1 MHSELPTQYIA
12 EFSSSIYEYELHGI
26 FYFPICSE
34 LTRTSFRQVRRYFA
48 PSPFVENKTGFAIGR
63 VGLPCCHAETGKFS
77 LGAHAVVVLT
87 LAVYLTFSITRWIGR
102 GAGLHFGDTAN
113 VVRQIQTLSDLVT
126 VKYVVEKV
134 VILDAPPESTLGQF
148 VQGDNRM
155 LLLAHGIVKAGINLQ
170 NLKPGD
176 VTISGKT
183 IRIKLPPAQITD
195 AYLDENQTK
204 VIDWKQGFLRSF
216 DKDLEQKAR
225 QMAVEDIRRAA
236 RTDGILN
243 EATQRAQLQLAVIFN
258 KAGFEHV
265 EFPGQN
271 SGPLIPNLLEVPN
284 N

>member
-1 MHSELPTQYIA
+1 M
-12 EFSSSIYEYELHGI
+12 
-26 FYFPICSE
+26 
-34 LTRTSFRQVRRYFA
+34 R
-48 PSPFVENKTGFAIGR
+48 K
-63 VGLPCCHAETGKFS
+63 
-77 LGAHAVVVLT
+77 LGNFLWAFTAVVVLT
-87 LAVYLTFSITRWIGR
+87 LAVYLTFSITRWIGH
-102 GAGLHFGDTAN
+102 GAGLHLGDTAN

-148 VQGDNRM
+148 VQGDNRV

-170 NLKPGD
+170 NLAPGD

-195 AYLDENQTK
+195 AYLDDSQTK
-204 VIDWKQGFLRSF
+204 VIDWKQGFLRGF

-236 RTDGILN
+236 RKDGILN
-243 EATQRAQLQLAVIFN
+243 EAMQRAQLQLAVLFHR
-258 KAGFEHV
+258 AGFDRV

-271 SGPLIPNLLEVPN
+271 SGPLIPNLLDVPKN
-284 N
+284 

>member
-1 MHSELPTQYIA
+1 MRKLGNFLWA
-12 EFSSSIYEYELHGI
+12 
-26 FYFPICSE
+26 
-34 LTRTSFRQVRRYFA
+34 LT
-48 PSPFVENKTGFAIGR
+48 
-63 VGLPCCHAETGKFS
+63 
-77 LGAHAVVVLT
+77 AVVVLM
-87 LAVYLTFSITRWIGR
+87 LAVYLTFSITRWLGR

-134 VILDAPPESTLGQF
+134 VIVDAPPESTLGQF
-148 VQGDNRM
+148 VQGDNRV
-155 LLLAHGIVKAGINLQ
+155 LLLAHGIVKAGINLK
-170 NLKPGD
+170 NLTPGD

-225 QMAVEDIRRAA
+225 QMAVDDIRRAA

-243 EATQRAQLQLAVIFN
+243 EATQRAQLQLAVFFTGRDLNTSNFRVKIQARRSRLFGSAQKLVN
-258 KAGFEHV
+258 VSYFHRTRHIGARLGIHKNRQSFFGRGNSHSR
-265 EFPGQN
+265 Q
-271 SGPLIPNLLEVPN
+271 SGPASDKARRSSAATGGS
-284 N
+284 